1 MEQFTMAMEQITN
14 RWRRTNAMA
23 IYEPVNPPTA
33 DGLRNTGTVEPSG
46 KGITV
51 EPSTLYLTNAER
63 AEIRA
68 FARRIKQIEA
78 NSEERKLARVF
89 RILDLPVDVRLLIYE
104 HTFQEELDDEHV
116 LAVTVA
122 PKIARVCK
130 TFRAEAL
137 PLFFANTEFH
147 LPVASNL
154 LHRALYRKHALRGTF
169 NALQTSGQQRRAGIL
184 NFKRPVKKAIRD
196 AGNDAVFRNVVLQM
210 FEVTES
216 TFSKAGISNF
226 SCFIEIKLSFCRG
239 QLRVDATEK
248 YAHPSNKNVPRSKR
262 WRRWAAGYPIE
273 QEDVDVVVAE
283 VRRVAARIASTAGF
297 KGLKL
302 RDLESLARAFRFTQ
316 S

>member
-1 MEQFTMAMEQITN
+1 MAMEQITN
-14 RWRRTNAMA
+14 RWRQTNATA

-33 DGLRNTGTVEPSG
+33 DVLRKIGTMEPSD
-46 KGITV
+46 KGFTV
-51 EPSTLYLTNAER
+51 EPSTLYLTNSER

-89 RILDLPVDVRLLIYE
+89 RILDLPVDVRLMIYE
-104 HTFQEELDDEHV
+104 HTFQEKPDDEHI
-116 LAVTVA
+116 LALIVT
-122 PKIARVCK
+122 PKVARVCK

-147 LPVASNL
+147 LPIGSNL
-154 LHRALYRKHALRGTF
+154 LHRALYRKRG
-169 NALQTSGQQRRAGIL
+169 LGGRSSQQKRAGIL
-184 NFKRPVKKAIRD
+184 NFKKPVKKAIRD

-210 FEVTES
+210 FEVAES
-216 TFSKAGISNF
+216 FFPRAGGSKF
-226 SCFIEIKLSFCRG
+226 SCFVEIKLSFCKG

-248 YAHPSNKNVPRSKR
+248 YAHPSNKIVPRKYH
-262 WRRWAAGYPIE
+262 WPGGYPIE
-273 QEDVDVVVAE
+273 REDVDVVVAE

-316 S
+316 P